1 MGPVSS
7 DAVNRYLKQTRELFG
22 DELFL
27 EKKAVSLTTGPTPIN
42 SDYPSDLVN
51 FLRTNT
57 SMSQLCIG

>member
-27 EKKAVSLTTGPTPIN
+27 EKKAVL
-42 SDYPSDLVN
+42 
-51 FLRTNT
+51 
-57 SMSQLCIG
+57 